1 MGNTFGA
8 GDDQLYLSNGGTDVF
23 VEVLLLAVSGLAR
36 CPWEYRFG
44 GLVARQDQ
52 ELMGRGAVGFDL
64 TEIHWGRTAPRR
76 DAAKQFV
83 LRAIGLAGRR
93 YRWELLGYE
102 PPHALA
108 YLRRFREVVTAFE
121 PPETEPDRD
130 VLPDLSEL
138 GCCVRHRVLSP
149 VAHLDGCLFC
159 RGSRGE
165 AYGTGLGSEWR

>member
-44 GLVARQDQ
+44 GLIALQDQ
-52 ELMGRGAVGFDL
+52 GLMGRGAVGFDL
-64 TEIHWGRTAPRR
+64 AEIDWGPTAPQR
-76 DAAKQFV
+76 DAAKGFV
-83 LRAIGLAGRR
+83 LRAIELAGRR

-108 YLRRFREVVTAFE
+108 HLRRFRDVVAGFE
-121 PPETEPDRD
+121 PPEAAPDRD
-130 VLPDLSEL
+130 GLPDLSEL
-138 GCCVRHRVLSP
+138 GCCVRHRVLSH
-149 VAHLDGCLFC
+149 VAYLDGCPFC
-159 RGSRGE
+159 RGGMRP
-165 AYGTGLGSEWR
+165 GSE

>member
-23 VEVLLLAVSGLAR
+23 VEVLLLGVSGLAR
-36 CPWEYRFG
+36 CPWEHRFG
-44 GLVARQDQ
+44 GLVSLQDQ

-64 TEIHWGRTAPRR
+64 AEIHWGPTAAQR

-83 LRAIGLAGRR
+83 LRAIGLAGLR

-121 PPETEPDRD
+121 PPEIEPDRD
-130 VLPDLSEL
+130 VLPDVSEL
-138 GCCVRHRVLSP
+138 GCCVQHRVLSP
-149 VAHLDGCLFC
+149 VACLDGCLFC

-165 AYGTGLGSEWR
+165 AYGTGAGSEWR

>member
-44 GLVARQDQ
+44 GLIALQDQ
-52 ELMGRGAVGFDL
+52 GLMGRGAVGFDL
-64 TEIHWGRTAPRR
+64 AEIPWGRTAPQRG
-76 DAAKQFV
+76 AAKGFV
-83 LRAIGLAGRR
+83 LRAIGLAERR

-108 YLRRFREVVTAFE
+108 YLRRFREVVAGFE
-121 PPETEPDRD
+121 PPEVEPDRD
-130 VLPDLSEL
+130 VLPGLSEL

-159 RGSRGE
+159 RGGIGS
-165 AYGTGLGSEWR
+165 GSE

>member
-8 GDDQLYLSNGGTDVF
+8 GHDQLYLSNGGTDVF

-44 GLVARQDQ
+44 GLVALQDQ
-52 ELMGRGAVGFDL
+52 ELMGRRAVGFDL
-64 TEIHWGRTAPRR
+64 AEVHWGRTAPHW

-83 LRAIGLAGRR
+83 LRAIGPAGRR

-121 PPETEPDRD
+121 PRRP
-130 VLPDLSEL
+130 
-138 GCCVRHRVLSP
+138 SP
-149 VAHLDGCLFC
+149 PATSCPTCRSSGVAC
-159 RGSRGE
+159 
-165 AYGTGLGSEWR
+165 GTGC